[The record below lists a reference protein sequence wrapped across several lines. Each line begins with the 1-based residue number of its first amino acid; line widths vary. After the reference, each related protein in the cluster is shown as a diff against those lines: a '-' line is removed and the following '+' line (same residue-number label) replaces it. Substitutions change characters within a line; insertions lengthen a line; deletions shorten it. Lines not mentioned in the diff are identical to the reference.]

1 MPRQRKRKSKEPY
14 GVGRRKRLK
23 QLQFASDAKRIG
35 DENGASATSGP
46 ATSMATMPALES
58 ETLDIVDAG
67 SDISSNSTVSGDSDK
82 ECSLLSDLVK
92 GLACTACNSCTLA
105 VLHVPVPS
113 RKFETRL
120 QPVAKNAQA

>member
-1 MPRQRKRKSKEPY
+1 M
-14 GVGRRKRLK
+14 GRRKRLK

-82 ECSLLSDLVK
+82 EVIIEVFYMITICVK
-92 GLACTACNSCTLA
+92 SAIRN
-105 VLHVPVPS
+105 
-113 RKFETRL
+113 TRTST
-120 QPVAKNAQA
+120 